1 MANELP
7 IQGLPKTGAVQPGGT
22 TNAKSASSDGGVAF
36 RALLDDLE
44 AKARDLQAQS
54 KALEKPED
62 LAGAVQGAKAS
73 LDDALSIRDR
83 LLEAFREARMQETAP
98 PEPKRKI

>member
-7 IQGLPKTGAVQPGGT
+7 IQGSLQTGSILPGAPSES
-22 TNAKSASSDGGVAF
+22 KLASSDGGVTF

-44 AKARDLQAQS
+44 AKARDLHQKS
-54 KALEKPED
+54 EVLERPED

-73 LDDALSIRDR
+73 LNDALSIRDR
-83 LLEAFREARMQETAP
+83 LLEAFREAQQQDLGTRA
-98 PEPKRKI
+98 PKRAG